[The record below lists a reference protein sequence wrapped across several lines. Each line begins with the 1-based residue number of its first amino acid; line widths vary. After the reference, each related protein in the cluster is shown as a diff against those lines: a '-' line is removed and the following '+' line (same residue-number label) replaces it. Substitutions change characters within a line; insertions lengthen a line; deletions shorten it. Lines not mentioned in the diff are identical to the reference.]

1 MRLDDL
7 FVLLRLV
14 RRRRRVW
21 LYAGDEIRL
30 LTGNEEL

>member
-1 MRLDDL
+1 MRLDEL

-21 LYAGDEIRL
+21 LYVGDEIRL
-30 LTGNEEL
+30 LTGNEAI

>member
-7 FVLLRLV
+7 LVLVRLV

-21 LYAGDEIRL
+21 LYVGDEIRW
-30 LTGNEEL
+30 LTGGEIL

>member
-7 FVLLRLV
+7 LVLVRLV

-21 LYAGDEIRL
+21 LYVGDEIRL
-30 LTGNEEL
+30 LSGEEVL

>member
-21 LYAGDEIRL
+21 LYVGDEICL
-30 LTGNEEL
+30 LTGEETL